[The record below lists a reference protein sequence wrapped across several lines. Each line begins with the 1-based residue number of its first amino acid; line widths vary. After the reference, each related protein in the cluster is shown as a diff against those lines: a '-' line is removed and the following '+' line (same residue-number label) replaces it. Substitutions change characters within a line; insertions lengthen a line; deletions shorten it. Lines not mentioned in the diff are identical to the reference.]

1 MLDDSG
7 LDPSGLDPP
16 EVVPSGL
23 DPSALDPGRPGPAGP
38 ADSRG
43 GADPNGPAAAVD
55 TLARHQVLHTSTA
68 ERVAD
73 AVREEI
79 VEGRLRPGSRLP
91 EQRLCTALRV
101 SRNTVREAMSQLVAE
116 RVLVREPHRGV
127 FVARPDRAAV
137 RDVYRARRVIEP
149 AAVRVGEALDGPGVA
164 AVRRAVDEGRRAVAD
179 DRWHDL
185 ASANQHFHRA
195 LVALAGSPR
204 LDQQMALLLAEM
216 RLVFH
221 GMPGVRDFHEPYLP
235 RNAQI
240 CDLLEAGNRDAAADA
255 VDAYLRAA
263 EEHLLNGYPG

>member
-1 MLDDSG
+1 MTVLDGPG
-7 LDPSGLDPP
+7 LDRPELDGPGLD
-16 EVVPSGL
+16 L
-23 DPSALDPGRPGPAGP
+23 AHAALASLTR
-38 ADSRG
+38 
-43 GADPNGPAAAVD
+43 
-55 TLARHQVLHTSTA
+55 ARAQVTHTSTA

-91 EQRLCTALRV
+91 EQRLCTALGV
-101 SRNTVREAMSQLVAE
+101 SRNTVREAMSQLVTE

-127 FVARPDRAAV
+127 FVARPDREAV

-149 AAVRVGEALDGPGVA
+149 AAVRSGDAADDTRVA
-164 AVRRAVDEGRRAVAD
+164 AVRTAVEEGRSAASEE
-179 DRWHDL
+179 RWDDL

-221 GMPGVRDFHEPYLP
+221 AMPGVREFHEPYLG
-235 RNAQI
+235 RNTTI
-240 CDLLEAGNRDAAADA
+240 CELLEAGRRDAAADA
-255 VDAYLRAA
+255 VDEYLRAA
-263 EEHLLNGYPG
+263 ETHLLEGYPG

>member
-1 MLDDSG
+1 MPRSKGYPYRGVMTVLDASDAS
-7 LDPSGLDPP
+7 D
-16 EVVPSGL
+16 
-23 DPSALDPGRPGPAGP
+23 
-38 ADSRG
+38 
-43 GADPNGPAAAVD
+43 AAVD
-55 TLARHQVLHTSTA
+55 SLARVRHRIARVSTA

-91 EQRLCTALRV
+91 EQRLCAALAV

-116 RVLVREPHRGV
+116 RVLVREPNRGV
-127 FVARPDRAAV
+127 FVARPDRDAV

-149 AAVRVGEALDGPGVA
+149 AAVRTGEAMDDLRLD
-164 AVRRAVDEGRRAVAD
+164 AVRRAVDEGRRAATHGLWD
-179 DRWHDL
+179 DL

-221 GMPGVRDFHEPYLP
+221 GMPGIREFHEPYLG
-235 RNAQI
+235 RNAHI
-240 CDLLEAGNRDAAADA
+240 CELLEAGDRAAAADA

-263 EEHLLNGYPG
+263 EEHLLRDYDPA